1 MEIKQQLIN
10 KLVNKQAISQKQ
22 LYSLEILKMSEQE
35 LFEFLKKEKEENPL
49 LEIENEESF
58 FQVSGNRKRMIK
70 LLK

>member
-49 LEIENEESF
+49 LEIENE
-58 FQVSGNRKRMIK
+58 G
-70 LLK
+70 

>member
-58 FQVSGNRKRMIK
+58 FSSFWKSEKNDKYF
-70 LLK
+70 